1 MVLCLVN
8 VVSKKRQ
15 EKNKSKKL
23 FCTYLKKKES
33 AVIPY
38 SNRDGTTQK
47 LTHRRSVIIIHKCRG
62 HGDESLYFLMRCET
76 ERCTHNLT
84 VVVLTDR
91 IHIQFNPKDIQDQQ
105 HHSGGFL
112 KKQLFVRQL
121 KFAVS
126 TKHKYLR

>member
-1 MVLCLVN
+1 MF
-8 VVSKKRQ
+8 SKKRQ
-15 EKNKSKKL
+15 EKNKSKKQ
-23 FCTYLKKKES
+23 FCTYLKKKKS

-38 SNRDGTTQK
+38 SNKDGTTQK
-47 LTHRRSVIIIHKCRG
+47 LTHRSVIIIHKCRG

-91 IHIQFNPKDIQDQQ
+91 IHIQFNPNDIQDQQ